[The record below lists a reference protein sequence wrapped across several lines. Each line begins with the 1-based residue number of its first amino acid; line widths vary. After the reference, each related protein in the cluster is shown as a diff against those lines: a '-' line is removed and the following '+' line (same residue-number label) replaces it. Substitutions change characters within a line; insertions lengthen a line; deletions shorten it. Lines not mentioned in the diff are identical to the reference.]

1 MNDALEQLKRALG
14 DRYWFEREIGAGG
27 MATVYLAHDVRHDR
41 DVAVKVLKPD
51 LARAVGTERFL
62 HEIRITA
69 RLNHPH
75 ILPLLDSGRTGGQS
89 DRQPEAVPAET
100 GTEPPARTTVE
111 SLFYV
116 MPYVAG
122 GSLRRRLGR
131 GPLLLDDA
139 LRIVGEVASALEH
152 AHRNGIVH
160 RDVKPENILFSEGL
174 AVVSDFGIAK
184 ALASP
189 SGGGVTVTGFPLG
202 TPGYMSPEQAAGRA
216 GPDPRTDVFGLACV
230 VYEMLVGETPEL
242 WAGDEELRLGRFVD
256 ASAAHRVLLDDLP
269 PRIEQALVRA
279 LAMRPASR
287 FASPAAF
294 VEALS
299 TGSVRGVVLP
309 EPDVRSILDRAA
321 ELDGT
326 AQPTEPGALSL
337 GGVERIGAEA
347 GIPPAHVRDAAR
359 DLQLA
364 PDAPAEPGRP
374 RITKVPVRQPSG
386 KIFVNREVDGEL
398 PADAHDALVNRIES
412 VLGFAG
418 SVSGVGR
425 SLRWNATVPGFIG
438 RDVRVSVGVEEG
450 RTRIHIEEHVELRGA
465 SIFLPGWGVAGGI
478 AVSVLGMALG
488 LYPEQA
494 LPFIAVPAA
503 FAGAAGIITGVIG
516 RLVRRRRPELET
528 LADRLASGAARAIA
542 EGGNRGQRGLPPPGR

>member
-1 MNDALEQLKRALG
+1 
-14 DRYWFEREIGAGG
+14 
-27 MATVYLAHDVRHDR
+27 
-41 DVAVKVLKPD
+41 
-51 LARAVGTERFL
+51 
-62 HEIRITA
+62 
-69 RLNHPH
+69 
-75 ILPLLDSGRTGGQS
+75 
-89 DRQPEAVPAET
+89 
-100 GTEPPARTTVE
+100 
-111 SLFYV
+111 

-131 GPLLLDDA
+131 GPLLLEDA
-139 LRIVGEVASALEH
+139 LRIAGDVASALEH

-189 SGGGVTVTGFPLG
+189 GGGGVTVTGFPLG

-230 VYEMLVGETPEL
+230 VYEMLMGETPEL

-256 ASAAHRVLLDDLP
+256 ASPAHRALLDDLP
-269 PRIEQALVRA
+269 PRIEQALVCA
-279 LAMRPASR
+279 LAMRPSSR

-299 TGSVRGVVLP
+299 TGSARGVVLP
-309 EPDVRSILDRAA
+309 EPDVRSLLDRAA

-347 GIPPAHVRDAAR
+347 GIPPARVRDAAR

-364 PDAPAEPGRP
+364 PDAPAVPGRP

-386 KIFVNREVDGEL
+386 KIFVNREVEGEL
-398 PADAHDALVNRIES
+398 PADAHDALVGRIES

-450 RTRIHIEEHVELRGA
+450 KTRIHIEEHVELRGA
-465 SIFLPGWGVAGGI
+465 SIFLPGWGVGGGI
-478 AVSVLGMALG
+478 AVAVLGMALG

-503 FAGAAGIITGVIG
+503 FVGAAGTITGVISG
-516 RLVRRRRPELET
+516 LVRKRRPELEA

-542 EGGNRGQRGLPPPGR
+542 EGGNRGQRGLPPSGR